1 VTGTL
6 ETGERKWLLER
17 VDDAAVVQ
25 LYADGFGKL
34 PLREKTLL
42 WHLCQASLA
51 GRDIYLD
58 QRYRHALLLRELLE
72 ETLVTLRCVGP
83 RWEAAAEALA
93 ADGVAKATVAELR
106 RYAKLFWLGNGPF
119 HHTTSR
125 KFVLR
130 CERGEFERLVLLAER
145 RGAKLPTGTGETTAA
160 LLARVAP
167 VLFDP
172 DHEPMCTSKNPGDGR
187 DLLESSANN
196 LYSGLKLK
204 ELDGFQ
210 ERFGMNS
217 RLVKRADG
225 GLEEEVYRAG
235 LDGLVPPG
243 RCARELNEVIR
254 HLTAAIPFA
263 TSSMASA
270 LRALIHWLR
279 TGEESAFRE
288 YCVAWV
294 ADHDSPVDTIQGFVE
309 TYMDA
314 RGVKASWES
323 LVYFDDP
330 DKMNQIRRFAAHA
343 QWFEDHMPYD
353 DEYRKP
359 QVKGISA
366 KAIQVVLE
374 TGDSGPVT
382 PIGINL
388 PNPQDLRER
397 YGSKSVSLGNVV
409 EAYEKSAPVA
419 ARREFCHDV
428 EEFERAQKWKPL
440 CDALTTNMHE
450 VIGHASGR
458 SAAHL
463 KGDPSDHLKEYYS
476 ALEEARADLVA
487 LCFIGD
493 PKLKEL
499 GLVEDP
505 AAVERTEFEG
515 YTRAALTQLNRVKEG
530 DQLEEDHMRN
540 RQMIV
545 RWLMAHTNAIEARRR
560 DGKTY
565 WSVRDPAAWRDGARR
580 LLREV
585 QRIKSEGDYAAAKKL
600 FDAYG
605 VKFEPALRDE
615 VVARFQA
622 QNLPAWSGFV
632 QPRLRARFDG
642 SDGGAI
648 ADVTIEYPC
657 DLEQQ
662 MLEWSG
668 RLQRVADCW

>member
-1 VTGTL
+1 MRGTL
-6 ETGERKWLLER
+6 ETNDRKWLLER

-34 PLREKTLL
+34 PLRERTLL

-51 GRDIYLD
+51 GRDVYLD
-58 QRYRHALLLRELLE
+58 QRYRHGLLLRDLIE
-72 ETLVTLRCVGP
+72 ETLVALRCVGP
-83 RWEAAAEALA
+83 RWEAAAEELA
-93 ADGVAKATVAELR
+93 AEGVAKATVAELR

-125 KFVLR
+125 KFLLR
-130 CERGEFERLVLLAER
+130 CERREFAALVRVAER
-145 RGAKLPTGTGETTAA
+145 RGAKLPKAESESTDS

-167 VLFDP
+167 ILFDP
-172 DHEPMCTSKNPGDGR
+172 DHEPMCTSKNPRGGR

-196 LYSGLKLK
+196 LYSGLKLAD
-204 ELDGFQ
+204 LDGFR
-210 ERFGMNS
+210 ERFAMNS

-225 GLEEEVYRAG
+225 KLEEEVYRAG
-235 LDGLVPPG
+235 FDGIVPPG
-243 RCARELNEVIR
+243 RCAREIGEVIR
-254 HLTAAIPFA
+254 HLSDAIPFA
-263 TSSMASA
+263 TPAMASS

-279 TGEESAFRE
+279 TGEEAAFRE

-314 RGVKASWES
+314 RGVKAAWES

-330 DKMNQIRRFAAHA
+330 DKMHQIREFAAHA

-353 DEYRKP
+353 DAFKKP
-359 QVKGISA
+359 RVKGISA

-388 PNPQDLRER
+388 PNPQDLREQ

-409 EAYEKSAPVA
+409 EAYEKAAPVA
-419 ARREFCHDV
+419 ARREFCFDDA
-428 EEFERAQKWKPL
+428 EYERAQRWKPL

-505 AAVERTEFEG
+505 AVVERTEFEG
-515 YTRAALTQLNRVKEG
+515 YTRAALTQLNKVKEG
-530 DQLEEDHMRN
+530 DQIEEDHMRN

-545 RWLMAHTNAIEARRR
+545 RWLHANSDAIAVRRR

-565 WSVRDPAAWRDGARR
+565 WSAVDHAAWRAGARK

-585 QRIKSEGDYAAAKKL
+585 QRIKSEGDYAAAKRL
-600 FDAYG
+600 FDQFG
-605 VKFEPALRDE
+605 VKFEPELRDE
-615 VVARFQA
+615 VVARFQSL
-622 QNLPAWSGFV
+622 NLPSWTGFV
-632 QPRLRARFDG
+632 QPRLRATRDA
-642 SDGGAI
+642 SGAI
-648 ADVTIEYPC
+648 TDVTIEYPC
-657 DLEQQ
+657 DLERQ

-668 RLQRVADCW
+668 RLPRVADCF

>member
-1 VTGTL
+1 M
-6 ETGERKWLLER
+6 
-17 VDDAAVVQ
+17 
-25 LYADGFGKL
+25 
-34 PLREKTLL
+34 
-42 WHLCQASLA
+42 
-51 GRDIYLD
+51 
-58 QRYRHALLLRELLE
+58 
-72 ETLVTLRCVGP
+72 LRCARP
-83 RWEAAAEALA
+83 DFE
-93 ADGVAKATVAELR
+93 
-106 RYAKLFWLGNGPF
+106 KLV
-119 HHTTSR
+119 
-125 KFVLR
+125 K
-130 CERGEFERLVLLAER
+130 LAEK
-145 RGAKLPTGTGETTAA
+145 RGAKLPKSGGESTDA

-167 VLFDP
+167 ILFDP
-172 DHEPMCTSKNPGDGR
+172 KHEPMCTSKNPESGR

-196 LYSGLKLK
+196 LYAGLTMQ
-204 ELDGFQ
+204 EVEGFR
-210 ERFGMNS
+210 ERFAMNS

-225 GLEEEVYRAG
+225 KLEEEVYRAG
-235 LDGLVPPG
+235 FDGLVPPG
-243 RCARELNEVIR
+243 RCAAQLGEVIR

-263 TSSMASA
+263 TPTMASA

-279 TGEESAFRE
+279 TGEETAFRE

-330 DKMNQIRRFAAHA
+330 DKMHQIRQFADHA
-343 QWFEDHMPYD
+343 QWFEDRMPYA
-353 DEYRKP
+353 DEYKKP
-359 QVKGISA
+359 KVKGISA

-388 PNPQDLRER
+388 PNPQDLREQ

-419 ARREFCHDV
+419 SRREFCFEDA
-428 EEFERAQKWKPL
+428 EFERAQQWKPL

-458 SAAHL
+458 SAAQL

-499 GLVEDP
+499 GLVDDP
-505 AAVERTEFEG
+505 AVVERTEYEG

-545 RWLMAHTNAIEARRR
+545 RWLMAHTRAIEVKRR

-565 WSVRDPAAWRDGARR
+565 WTAKDPAAWREGARQ

-585 QRIKSEGDYAAAKKL
+585 QRIKSEGDYAAGKKL
-600 FDAYG
+600 IDDYG
-605 VKFEPALRDE
+605 VRFEPALRDE

-632 QPRLRARFDG
+632 QPRLCAKQDTN
-642 SDGGAI
+642 GAI

-668 RLQRVADCW
+668 RLPRVADCW